1 MTAARRLDRLFCD
14 RALLA
19 GGWASAVLLRFDAR
33 GLIAA
38 IEPGVDRPPAGVE
51 RAAGPVIPGMP
62 NLHSHAFQRAMAGL
76 TERAGPAEDSFWT
89 WREVMYGFVRHIDPD
104 SLQAVAAMAYA
115 EMLERGYTSVAE
127 FHYLHHD
134 PDGRPYADPAE
145 MSMRILAAADTT
157 GIGLTHLPV
166 LYAQGGFGG
175 QPAGDGQRRFLND
188 PDRLLAIVEACRAAP
203 GGHRVGL
210 ALHSLRA
217 ASPDAM
223 AEALDGMASL
233 DPTAPIHIHVA
244 EQTAEVEACLAW
256 SGRRPVEWLLDRGW
270 PGPSWCLV
278 HATHVTA
285 AEVAGIAASTAVAG
299 LCPTTEAD
307 LGDGLFP
314 ARDFLA
320 QGGRFGIGSDSQV
333 VIDAAEELR
342 LLEFGQRLAARRRN
356 LLAPQPDSST
366 GAALYRAAVAGG
378 AQALGQPEPAGGLKI
393 GQRADLVV
401 LDPDDP
407 RLYGRSDDTLL
418 DSYVFTGAR
427 NPVRDVL
434 AAGRLVVRDGRH
446 VDADAIRT
454 GWRRAVD
461 RLHAA

>member
-19 GGWASAVLLRFDAR
+19 DGWASGVLLGFDAQ
-33 GLIAA
+33 GLITGLEAGLDA
-38 IEPGVDRPPAGVE
+38 PPVGVE
-51 RAAGPVIPGMP
+51 RAAGPLIPGMP

-89 WREVMYGFVRHIDPD
+89 WREVMYGFVGRIDPD

-134 PDGRPYADPAE
+134 ADGRPYADLAE
-145 MSMRILAAADTT
+145 TSKRILAAADAT

-175 QPAGDGQRRFLND
+175 QPAGEGQRRFLND
-188 PDRLLAIVEACRAAP
+188 SDRLLAIVEACRAAP
-203 GGHRVGL
+203 GGHRTGL

-217 ASPDAM
+217 VSPDAM
-223 AEALDGMASL
+223 AAALSGLSALDPA
-233 DPTAPIHIHVA
+233 APVHIHVA
-244 EQTAEVEACLAW
+244 EQTAEVDACLAW
-256 SGRRPVEWLLDRGW
+256 SGRRPVQWLLDRGW

-278 HATHVTA
+278 HATHVTPD
-285 AEVAGIAASTAVAG
+285 EVAGIAASGAIAG

-314 ARDFLA
+314 ARDFLTR
-320 QGGRFGIGSDSQV
+320 GGRFGVGSDSQV
-333 VIDAAEELR
+333 IIDAAEELR

-356 LLAPQPDSST
+356 LLAPEAGAST

-378 AQALGQPEPAGGLKI
+378 AQALGLPEPAGGLAT

-401 LDPDDP
+401 LNPDDP
-407 RLYGRSDDTLL
+407 RLYGRTDDILL
-418 DSYVFTGAR
+418 DSYVFAGAR
-427 NPVRDVL
+427 SAMRDVV
-434 AAGRLVVRDGRH
+434 AGGRLVVRDGRH
-446 VDADAIRT
+446 VDADAIAK

-461 RLHAA
+461 RLNAA

>member
-1 MTAARRLDRLFCD
+1 MTAARRLDRLFCE

-19 GGWASAVLLRFDAR
+19 GGWASGVLLRFDAQGMIA
-33 GLIAA
+33 GLEAGLDA
-38 IEPGVDRPPAGVE
+38 PPAGTE
-51 RAAGPVIPGMP
+51 RAAGPVVPGMP

-89 WREVMYGFVRHIDPD
+89 WREVMYGFVGRIDPD
-104 SLQAVAAMAYA
+104 SIQAVAAMAYA

-134 PDGRPYADPAE
+134 AGGRPYADVAE
-145 MSMRILAAADTT
+145 TSKRILAAADAA

-175 QPAGDGQRRFLND
+175 QPAGEGQRRFLND
-188 PDRLLAIVEACRAAP
+188 PDRLLRIVEACRAVP
-203 GGHRVGL
+203 GGHRTGL

-217 ASPDAM
+217 VSPDAM
-223 AEALDGMASL
+223 AAALDGLSSL
-233 DPTAPIHIHVA
+233 DPAAPIHIHVA
-244 EQTAEVEACLAW
+244 EQTAEVDACLAW

-270 PGPSWCLV
+270 LGPSWCLV
-278 HATHVTA
+278 HATHVTPD
-285 AEVAGIAASTAVAG
+285 EVAGIAASGAVAG

-314 ARDFLA
+314 ARDFLS
-320 QGGRFGIGSDSQV
+320 QGGRFGVGSDSQV
-333 VIDAAEELR
+333 IIDAAEELR

-356 LLAPQPDSST
+356 LLAPEAGAST

-378 AQALGQPEPAGGLKI
+378 AQALGLPGPAGGLAT

-401 LDPDDP
+401 LNPDDP
-407 RLYGRSDDTLL
+407 RLYGRTGDMLL
-418 DSYVFTGAR
+418 DSYVFAGAR
-427 NPVRDVL
+427 DAVRDVV
-434 AAGRLVVRDGRH
+434 AGGRLVVRDGRH
-446 VDADAIRT
+446 VDADTIRN

-461 RLHAA
+461 RLNAA

>member
-19 GGWASAVLLRFDAR
+19 DGWAAGVLLRFDAQ
-33 GLIAA
+33 GLIAGLEA
-38 IEPGVDRPPAGVE
+38 GLDAPRAGVE

-89 WREVMYGFVRHIDPD
+89 WREVMYGFVRRIDPD
-104 SLQAVAAMAYA
+104 GLQAVAAMAYA

-134 PDGRPYADPAE
+134 PGGRPYADPAE
-145 MSMRILAAADTT
+145 MSMRVLAAAEAT

-166 LYAQGGFGG
+166 LYVQGGFGG
-175 QPAGDGQRRFLND
+175 QPAGEGQRRFLNT

-203 GGHRVGL
+203 GAHRTGL

-217 ASPDAM
+217 VPPDAM
-223 AEALDGMASL
+223 AAALAGLSALDPA
-233 DPTAPIHIHVA
+233 APVHIHVA
-244 EQTAEVEACLAW
+244 EQTAEVDGCLSW

-278 HATHVTA
+278 HATHVTPD
-285 AEVAGIAASTAVAG
+285 EVAGIAAAGAVAG

-333 VIDAAEELR
+333 IIDAAEELR

-356 LLAPQPDSST
+356 LLAPGPGAST
-366 GAALYRAAVAGG
+366 GTALYRAAVAGG
-378 AQALGQPEPAGGLKI
+378 AQALGLPLPASGLAA

-418 DSYVFTGAR
+418 DAYVFAGAR
-427 NPVRDVL
+427 NAVRDVV
-434 AAGRLVVRDGRH
+434 AGGRLVVRDGRH
-446 VDADAIRT
+446 VDADAIRRS
-454 GWRRAVD
+454 WRRAVD
-461 RLHAA
+461 RFGTA

>member
-19 GGWASAVLLRFDAR
+19 CGWASGVLLRFDAQ

-38 IEPGVDRPPAGVE
+38 IETGLDKPPAGVE

-76 TERAGPAEDSFWT
+76 TEQAGPAEDSFWT
-89 WREVMYGFVRHIDPD
+89 WREVMYGFVRRIDPD
-104 SLQAVAAMAYA
+104 GLQAVAAMAYA

-127 FHYLHHD
+127 FHYLHHA

-175 QPAGDGQRRFLND
+175 QPAGEGQRRFLNI
-188 PDRLLAIVEACRAAP
+188 PDRLLNIAAACRAAP
-203 GGHRVGL
+203 GDHRIGL

-217 ASPDAM
+217 VSPEA
-223 AEALDGMASL
+223 AEAVLDGLSAL

-244 EQTAEVEACLAW
+244 EQTAEVDASLAW
-256 SGRRPVEWLLDRGW
+256 SGRRPVDWLLDRGW

-278 HATHVTA
+278 HATHVTP
-285 AEVAGIAASTAVAG
+285 AEVAGIAASGAVVG

-314 ARDFLA
+314 AREFLA
-320 QGGRFGIGSDSQV
+320 QGGRFGIGSDSQI
-333 VIDAAEELR
+333 VIDVAEELR

-356 LLAPQPDSST
+356 LLAPHPGTST
-366 GAALYRAAVAGG
+366 GAAVAGG
-378 AQALGQPEPAGGLKI
+378 AQALGLPEPAGGLKA
-393 GQRADLVV
+393 GQRGDLVV

-407 RLYGRSDDTLL
+407 RLYGRSDNTLL
-418 DSYVFTGAR
+418 DTYVFAGAR
-427 NPVRDVL
+427 NPVHDVV
-434 AAGRLVVRDGRH
+434 AGGRLVVRDGRH
-446 VDADAIRT
+446 VDADAIRN

>member
-19 GGWASAVLLRFDAR
+19 GGWASGVLLRFDAQ

-38 IEPGVDRPPAGVE
+38 IETGLDTPPAGVE

-89 WREVMYGFVRHIDPD
+89 WREVMYGFVRRIDPD
-104 SLQAVAAMAYA
+104 GLHAVAAMAYA

-134 PDGRPYADPAE
+134 PDGRPYADAAE
-145 MSMRILAAADTT
+145 MSMRVLAAADVA

-175 QPAGDGQRRFLND
+175 QPAGEGQRRFLND
-188 PDRLLAIVEACRAAP
+188 PDRLLAIAEACRAAP
-203 GGHRVGL
+203 GGHRTGL

-217 ASPDAM
+217 VSPDAM
-223 AEALDGMASL
+223 AAALDGMAAL

-244 EQTAEVEACLAW
+244 EQTAEVESCLAW

-270 PGPSWCLV
+270 LGPPWCLV

-285 AEVAGIAASTAVAG
+285 AEVAGIAASQAVAG

-314 ARDFLA
+314 ARDFLT
-320 QGGRFGIGSDSQV
+320 QGGRFGIGSDSQI

-378 AQALGQPEPAGGLKI
+378 AQALGQPEPAGGFKV

-401 LDPDDP
+401 LDADDP

-418 DSYVFTGAR
+418 DCYVFTGAR
-427 NPVRDVL
+427 NPVRDVV
-434 AAGRLVVRDGRH
+434 AAGRLVVRNGRH

-461 RLHAA
+461 RLQAA

>member
-1 MTAARRLDRLFCD
+1 MTAARRLDRLYCD

-19 GGWASAVLLRFDAR
+19 GGWASGVLLRFDAQ
-33 GLIAA
+33 GLIAWVEA
-38 IEPGVDRPPAGVE
+38 GLDAPPDGVE
-51 RAAGPVIPGMP
+51 RAAGPVVPGMP

-89 WREVMYGFVRHIDPD
+89 WREVMYGFVRRIDPD
-104 SLQAVAAMAYA
+104 GLQAVAAMAYA

-127 FHYLHHD
+127 FHYLHHNA
-134 PDGRPYADPAE
+134 GGQPYADPAE
-145 MSMRILAAADTT
+145 MSMRILAAAGAT

-175 QPAGDGQRRFLND
+175 QPAGEGQRRFLND
-188 PDRLLAIVEACRAAP
+188 PDRLLRIVEACRAIP
-203 GGHRVGL
+203 GGHRTGL

-217 ASPDAM
+217 VSPDAM
-223 AEALDGMASL
+223 AAALDGLAAL
-233 DPTAPIHIHVA
+233 DPAAPVHIHVA
-244 EQTAEVEACLAW
+244 EQTAEVESCLAW

-278 HATHVTA
+278 HATHVTPD
-285 AEVAGIAASTAVAG
+285 EVAGLAASGAVAG

-333 VIDAAEELR
+333 IIDAAEELR
-342 LLEFGQRLAARRRN
+342 LLEFGQRLAERRRN
-356 LLAPQPDSST
+356 LLAREPGAST

-378 AQALGQPEPAGGLKI
+378 GQALGLPEPAGGLAM

-427 NPVRDVL
+427 GAVRDVV
-434 AAGRLVVRDGRH
+434 AGGRLVVRDGRH
-446 VDADAIRT
+446 VDADAIRG

-461 RLHAA
+461 RLGIA

>member
-1 MTAARRLDRLFCD
+1 MTAARRLDRLFCH

-19 GGWASAVLLRFDAR
+19 GGWASGVLLRFDAQ

-38 IEPGVDRPPAGVE
+38 IETGLDKPPAGME

-89 WREVMYGFVRHIDPD
+89 WREVMYGFVRRIDPD
-104 SLQAVAAMAYA
+104 EFQAVAAMAYA

-127 FHYLHHD
+127 FHYLHHA
-134 PDGRPYADPAE
+134 PDGRAYADPAE
-145 MSMRILAAADTT
+145 MSMRILAAADAT

-175 QPAGDGQRRFLND
+175 QPAGEGQRRFLNS
-188 PDRLLAIVEACRAAP
+188 PDRLLDIAAACRAAP
-203 GGHRVGL
+203 GDHRIGL

-217 ASPDAM
+217 VSPEA
-223 AEALDGMASL
+223 AEAVLDGLSAL

-244 EQTAEVEACLAW
+244 EQTAEVDASLAW

-278 HATHVTA
+278 HATHVTP
-285 AEVAGIAASTAVAG
+285 AEVAGIAASGAVVG

-320 QGGRFGIGSDSQV
+320 QGGRFGIGSDSQII
-333 VIDAAEELR
+333 IDVAEELR
-342 LLEFGQRLAARRRN
+342 LLEFGQRLTARRRN
-356 LLAPQPDSST
+356 LLASHPGSST
-366 GAALYRAAVAGG
+366 GADLYRTAVAGG
-378 AQALGQPEPAGGLKI
+378 AQALDRPEPAGGLKV

-418 DSYVFTGAR
+418 DSYVFAGAL
-427 NPVRDVL
+427 NPVRDVV
-434 AAGRLVVRDGRH
+434 AGGRLVVRDGRH
-446 VDADAIRT
+446 VDTDAIRN